1 MNSTVKFN
9 LYDILKAQVQEGF
22 QPGAEIANNLFLNIA
37 SLPPKHMEIVY
48 VLIIHHYIITQNEN
62 LNKPLVLPYDG
73 SVLPGGKGI
82 LLKQEQLPVPL
93 IKIITIYLNKA
104 HQSK

>member
-1 MNSTVKFN
+1 MNSTVTVN
-9 LYDILKAQVQEGF
+9 LYDSLKALVQAGF
-22 QPGAEIANNLFLNIA
+22 QPPAEIADNLFLNIA
-37 SLPPKHMEIVY
+37 SLPPIHMEIVY
-48 VLIIHHYIITQNEN
+48 VLIMHHYIITQNEN

-93 IKIITIYLNKA
+93 IKILTIYLNKA
-104 HQSK
+104 NN